1 MEPFVG
7 LGWKP
12 YRRTV
17 VMWIREAHHGEEI
30 ASTDTL
36 RADHGD
42 FIAIDDFGFEHVMSP
57 AMVKLLSPIDA
68 DDPELDHALDLWSM
82 LDLSEV

>member
-1 MEPFVG
+1 MEAMVG

-12 YRRTV
+12 YRRTIV
-17 VMWIREAHHGEEI
+17 LWVREAHHGEEI
-30 ASTDTL
+30 AS
-36 RADHGD
+36 GD
-42 FIAIDDFGFEHVMSP
+42 YIAVDDFGFEHVMSP

-68 DDPELDHALDLWSM
+68 DDPELDHALDLWGM